1 MKFILVLILSLFSFY
16 STSNLK
22 AAEKINIKFEEM
34 SFPLTIDQL
43 SNLETYIND
52 STEVMDWFKQNGFLK
67 VFELSKFLKF
77 PVFQEESLNRQVLR
91 SWVGRKI
98 LSELSNTI
106 LVPDDNDGIK
116 VFNTIEDLLEVKSEV
131 STLEIL
137 KALPDEEISLDID
150 NLILIISSWKKE
162 LAKQQNL
169 ITKLNS
175 LEKTTKNFSNNKI
188 NKYEKDIIKVT
199 KKIYSPS
206 RAEPLKIELWKNR
219 IESSEKDLIIFM
231 HGLGG
236 NINNFRWLGIELS
249 QKGWP
254 VLFIDHEGSNSEALL
269 EVLEGSDVIPNSVD
283 LFLNRIKDLDAVINA
298 HNNGEFGLTNDSYI
312 LMGHSLGA
320 LTAFLYEGDLPKEGL
335 DKRCKIA
342 LKDLAVTNLSKL
354 IQCQLNEIPF
364 PEINNLKKAT
374 GIIGFNSFGSTI
386 WPKEKDSGIDIP
398 VLLIGGTYDLIT
410 PLISEQFKVFL
421 STTSNPLNRFL
432 IIEGASHFSPIR
444 INDDY
449 SDDLEIKDIF
459 KINKSFIGSNPYAVQ
474 NLSLKVIVEF
484 LEKLKKD
491 ESIKIIINQSENNL
505 DYHILDRKT
514 LKEIIKS

>member
-1 MKFILVLILSLFSFY
+1 
-16 STSNLK
+16 
-22 AAEKINIKFEEM
+22 
-34 SFPLTIDQL
+34 
-43 SNLETYIND
+43 
-52 STEVMDWFKQNGFLK
+52 
-67 VFELSKFLKF
+67 
-77 PVFQEESLNRQVLR
+77 
-91 SWVGRKI
+91 
-98 LSELSNTI
+98 
-106 LVPDDNDGIK
+106 
-116 VFNTIEDLLEVKSEV
+116 
-131 STLEIL
+131 
-137 KALPDEEISLDID
+137 
-150 NLILIISSWKKE
+150 
-162 LAKQQNL
+162 
-169 ITKLNS
+169 
-175 LEKTTKNFSNNKI
+175 
-188 NKYEKDIIKVT
+188 
-199 KKIYSPS
+199 
-206 RAEPLKIELWKNR
+206 
-219 IESSEKDLIIFM
+219 
-231 HGLGG
+231 
-236 NINNFRWLGIELS
+236 
-249 QKGWP
+249 
-254 VLFIDHEGSNSEALL
+254 
-269 EVLEGSDVIPNSVD
+269 
-283 LFLNRIKDLDAVINA
+283 
-298 HNNGEFGLTNDSYI
+298 
-312 LMGHSLGA
+312 MGHSLGA

-342 LKDLAVTNLSKL
+342 LKDFAVTNLSKL
-354 IQCQLNEIPF
+354 VQCQLNEIPF

-474 NLSLKVIVEF
+474 ILSLKVIVEF

-491 ESIKIIINQSENNL
+491 ESIKIIKNQSENNL